1 MKTKGLLR
9 IVVLFF
15 CVIGFSGCNDDES
28 EFSSTEIQQALFDM
42 KGTYKGAVEVSYYR
56 GKEIAT
62 FPDGIAVSKDS
73 LIFKLPLSPIAE
85 MIKDENISRHL
96 REIGDVEVKAGYEF
110 HQMDQGVMNFVLHP
124 ENIVI
129 LGGYGAPLS
138 VSIEFSQNFGGD
150 AEIYSQFM
158 MFNISPTEL
167 WIDNERSEDFSQL
180 VYHFRGSYE

>member
-1 MKTKGLLR
+1 
-9 IVVLFF
+9 
-15 CVIGFSGCNDDES
+15 
-28 EFSSTEIQQALFDM
+28 
-42 KGTYKGAVEVSYYR
+42 
-56 GKEIAT
+56 
-62 FPDGIAVSKDS
+62 
-73 LIFKLPLSPIAE
+73 
-85 MIKDENISRHL
+85 
-96 REIGDVEVKAGYEF
+96 
-110 HQMDQGVMNFVLHP
+110 MDQGVMNFVLHP

-138 VSIEFSQNFGGD
+138 VRIEFSQNFGGD